1 MPTTKSPQNL
11 TLPLLRIKAMV
22 SSYLREIFDVEKDEK
37 KIREIKKKREEGE

>member
-22 SSYLREIFDVEKDEK
+22 SSYLRKIIGVEKDEK
-37 KIREIKKKREEGE
+37 KMREIKKEREEGE